1 MLSKAMVDVLSQK
14 AQRAGGGLDL
24 TQAPSHSAANPRR
37 GPNHSSIYRVQVA
50 GKVRCHA

>member
-1 MLSKAMVDVLSQK
+1 MLSKSMVEVLSQK
-14 AQRAGGGLDL
+14 AQRAGRGLDL
-24 TQAPSHSAANPRR
+24 TQAPPHGAANPRG